1 MNTSTQQLS
10 NEVSDE
16 EIEKAWGNAN
26 FGNVPKVDVIV
37 DTLKKVAQAWST
49 GHTAMCIIKEL
60 GFVENRNNSIG
71 LSDRGLSYLLK
82 HSSTTSEPIKY
93 EVAIGFA
100 EFISGEGW
108 QQYDGKDRWICP
120 QNNND
125 VLSTKELFEKYN
137 GSTTIEPIDNK
148 IPIDATDL
156 ECFSIKGSE
165 AFIGYKAPNGNFNF
179 IQIPYTEP
187 KKDIEELEEM

>member
-1 MNTSTQQLS
+1 MREYKFSFIINDDGSAILGDI
-10 NEVSDE
+10 VF
-16 EIEKAWGNAN
+16 EK
-26 FGNVPKVDVIV
+26 
-37 DTLKKVAQAWST
+37 
-49 GHTAMCIIKEL
+49 
-60 GFVENRNNSIG
+60 VEQRQSVKN
-71 LSDRGLSYLLK
+71 
-82 HSSTTSEPIKY
+82 

-125 VLSTKELFEKYN
+125 ILTTKELFEKYN

-187 KKDIEELEEM
+187 KKDIEELEEMFKYEYFNNSYPIDTARSYCVSIAKQYAASKTKDLQKDLDLAISEIVKLQMNQITQ